1 MSQVNLAIYHWNA
14 VVAYFMT
21 LIQCHYHGLV
31 LKGAS
36 GLNCFIFLYL
46 QFMWLKEVPVIHLSV
61 QTDWDSILNEWTKK
75 ERNPDPPCSAVH
87 GLWSLTLGE
96 LLVGGLVFSICVS
109 PPFLRSVSFSSLI
122 FILIYKLS
130 GASQVVQWQR
140 ICLPM
145 QGDPGDVVSIPGS
158 GRSSGGGNGNQ
169 LQYSCLENP
178 MDREAWWATAHE
190 VAKSQTRLSTHV
202 CVHKFFIN

>member
-1 MSQVNLAIYHWNA
+1 MSRVNLAVYHWDA

-21 LIQCHYHGLV
+21 LIQCCYHGLV

-46 QFMWLKEVPVIHLSV
+46 QFMWIKEVPVIHLTV
-61 QTDWDSILNEWTKK
+61 QTGQDSILNWWTKK
-75 ERNPDPPCSAVH
+75 ERNPDLSGSAVH
-87 GLWSLTLGE
+87 GLWSLTLEE
-96 LLVGGLVFSICVS
+96 LLVGGLFSICVS

-122 FILIYKLS
+122 FILIL
-130 GASQVVQWQR
+130 QVLWGFTGGSVAKN
-140 ICLPM
+140 LLANA
-145 QGDPGDVVSIPGS
+145 GDPGDMVSVPGL
-158 GRSSGGGNGNQ
+158 GRSSGGGNNNQ
-169 LQYSCLENP
+169 LHYSCLENP

-190 VAKSQTRLSTHV
+190 VPKSQTWLSTHA